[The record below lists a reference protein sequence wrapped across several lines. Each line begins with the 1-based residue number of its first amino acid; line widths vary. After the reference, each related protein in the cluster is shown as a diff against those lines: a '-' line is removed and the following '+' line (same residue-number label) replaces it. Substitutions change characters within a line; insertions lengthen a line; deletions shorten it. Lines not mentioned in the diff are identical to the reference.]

1 MQETVFSPLK
11 YLDCLCRIF
20 PVKGAIIVGAG
31 MGHGQWFDLFFQQA
45 VDDVLLIEADKDNV
59 KYLEKKYSSRNQWK
73 VLHQVVSDQEE
84 ECLFYRLSNSAE
96 SSLVHPDL
104 LKALW
109 PNISTK
115 EELSCSTVTLDG
127 LVQEK
132 GYKANWL
139 VIDTLPAE
147 KILDGAQAMLANLD
161 LVIVRVIKAD
171 ETVSS
176 FSGSCIGIDA
186 FLKNYGLLRFGVES
200 ERHPALGLALYV
212 RDVQLQTLEL
222 KQSYYQ
228 FEQQQKTWL
237 EREVAWSQEKCELL
251 VFQEATEQQ
260 RVAQSKRT
268 EELMQSLQATKR
280 ELVEGKEALS
290 KLADQQA
297 RQNRQDFATMEQKLL
312 EQVAV
317 AKQKKVVA
325 DEIIIQKNNENQ
337 HLHKKIKS
345 LTDKLAELQG
355 KSDPNKSGS
364 HASLDEMLNDLSPF
378 FSGRMITYVDVG
390 AYTGDVFRKIY
401 ESKVIEVREVHLY
414 EPNPDSYERLVENV
428 GGYDLRSLHTYNF
441 ALGARSGEKQF
452 SAAGTMTTM
461 LNLSIDKNNASN
473 IFSADTYSLDELGR
487 TYTDGHIDLLKI
499 DVEGMEMDVLEG
511 ARNLLR
517 EQQID
522 VIYIEVGFN
531 KKGTQQTYFANIDTI
546 LQEFGYRIFR
556 IYEQKNEWIRD
567 SPLLRRCNFAYMSL
581 RFSEANPLKKTQE
594 LVKLQKEAAE
604 LKQKLSACQ
613 ARFEAGDK

>member
-1 MQETVFSPLK
+1 
-11 YLDCLCRIF
+11 
-20 PVKGAIIVGAG
+20 
-31 MGHGQWFDLFFQQA
+31 MGHGPWFDLFFQQA

-222 KQSYYQ
+222 KHSHYQ

-251 VFQEATEQQ
+251 VFQEAIEQQ

-280 ELVEGKEALS
+280 ELVESKEALS

-297 RQNRQDFATMEQKLL
+297 RQNRQYFATMEQKLL

-317 AKQKKVVA
+317 ANQKKVAA

-345 LTDKLAELQG
+345 LTDKLAELEG
-355 KSDPNKSGS
+355 KSDPNKSRS

-401 ESKVIEVREVHLY
+401 ESKVIEVREFHLY

-441 ALGARSGEKQF
+441 AIGARSGEKQF
-452 SAAGTMTTM
+452 SAAGTMTKM

-473 IFSADTYSLDELGR
+473 IFSADT
-487 TYTDGHIDLLKI
+487 
-499 DVEGMEMDVLEG
+499 
-511 ARNLLR
+511 
-517 EQQID
+517 
-522 VIYIEVGFN
+522 
-531 KKGTQQTYFANIDTI
+531 
-546 LQEFGYRIFR
+546 
-556 IYEQKNEWIRD
+556 
-567 SPLLRRCNFAYMSL
+567 
-581 RFSEANPLKKTQE
+581 
-594 LVKLQKEAAE
+594 
-604 LKQKLSACQ
+604 
-613 ARFEAGDK
+613 